1 MIVKKASTEGQAY
14 TVTVEDLALIN
25 GYTMKELTAEDVFV
39 FPVRLCDNAA
49 DRDNECFPLASL
61 KKLETLFVGKPGILD
76 HCWSAKGQTARIFR
90 TEVMEDP
97 KSTVSVTGET
107 YAYLKGWAYIIRTAD
122 TADTIAK
129 IEGGILKEVSVGCAC
144 SKMTC
149 SVCGE
154 EYGRCEHRK
163 GATYNEQL
171 CLGLMEDPF
180 DAYEWSFVA
189 VPAQPAAGVTKGL
202 GANSDPAGEEPAENN
217 MDEDAFAVSVTKLCF
232 GGKQT

>member
-14 TVTVEDLALIN
+14 AVTSEDLTLIN

-49 DRDNECFPLASL
+49 DRDRECFPRESLDALA
-61 KKLETLFVGKPGILD
+61 KLFVGKPGILD

-90 TEVMEDP
+90 TEVIED
-97 KSTVSVTGET
+97 STCAVAAMGET
-107 YAYLKGWAYIIRTAD
+107 YAYLKGWAYIIRTTD
-122 TADTIAK
+122 TADVIAK

-144 SKMTC
+144 SKMIC

-154 EYGRCEHRK
+154 EYGRCQHRK
-163 GATYNEQL
+163 GAEYDGET
-171 CLGLMEDPF
+171 CLGILKDPT

-189 VPAQPAAGVTKGL
+189 VPAQPAAGVTKGM
-202 GANSDPAGEEPAENN
+202 GENSNPAGREPAENN
-217 MDEDAFAVSVTKLCF
+217 TDEDAFAVSVEKLRY
-232 GGKQT
+232 GGM